1 MSLRTGRWSVA
12 SEKPGKAVKKNWE
25 LDSEKAWFHGER
37 KGPTASSPKVW
48 QENTFE
54 KILDFLST
62 SQVFALEM
70 RYVNDYCMN

>member
-25 LDSEKAWFHGER
+25 LDSEKAWFHGEG
-37 KGPTASSPKVW
+37 KGPTASSPSL
-48 QENTFE
+48 TY
-54 KILDFLST
+54 